1 MINLDKSTL
10 RPWRVWSPEQGRET
24 DVFQYGRTILANID
38 KDTSMAVANT
48 HYGTRERA
56 EANAALIVFAVNN
69 LDIYKEYV
77 EGYKKM
83 QTILRH
89 RLPVDAGPDDLRAL
103 SKPWLQMM
111 QALIRLQQENI
122 DA

>member
-38 KDTSMAVANT
+38 KDMLMVVANT
-48 HYGTRERA
+48 HYGTHETA
-56 EANAALIVFAVNN
+56 EANAALIIFAVNN
-69 LDIYKEYV
+69 LDTYKEYV
-77 EGYKKM
+77 EAYKKM

-89 RLPVDAGPDDLRAL
+89 RLPMDAGPNDLRAL
-103 SKPWLQMM
+103 TKPWMQMK
-111 QALIRLQQENI
+111 QALIRLQQENTN
-122 DA
+122 A